1 MSRKVILQIT
11 ESAEDR
17 GVPRIL
23 SDRNSNRLFS
33 ASRADKYSGELL
45 LDDAYYSASS
55 SPQWLEL
62 YRLGGQDSIF
72 TFGSRTLDF
81 ASVLDLK

>member
-1 MSRKVILQIT
+1 MPSILGD
-11 ESAEDR
+11 SN
-17 GVPRIL
+17 
-23 SDRNSNRLFS
+23 SDGLFS
-33 ASRADKYSGELL
+33 ASRTDKHRGEFL

-62 YRLGGQDSIF
+62 YTLGGQDSIF

-81 ASVLDLK
+81 ASGLDLK